1 MAGDFKAAARGG
13 LEGAVGFALGGV
25 LSGVAGPVLG
35 PMLGSIVAGPVTDG
49 LVTTGKEIGKGAK
62 NIGKGAEKL
71 LSGDFK
77 GGGKALL
84 KGGGQILMS
93 GFKGL
98 GSLAK
103 GLGGIV
109 GIGKTKP
116 KEYRRKF
123 LSRLMRDLSSGSPLV
138 GTGGR
143 LRNNKKSA
151 EFLLGA
157 LKWGENGPDQKR
169 FDEMTAQI
177 MTIAGVDMDI
187 AQAFIYAAAG
197 AEMDKDTLAGIDAE
211 MGAGFKNADL
221 SHNFDMSTKKGRN
234 QALRFLESGDAA
246 DAARA
251 TISGNAGAERQR
263 QSAIVR
269 QEIARLAADGL
280 TLEEVRQ
287 ISGMTGGAGL
297 ASLDSGATNR
307 GIDVSTGNVYLD
319 GVIVGTLVQED
330 ADELKADGLPN
341 AAPRYGNARD
351 EDRAMGM

>member
-1 MAGDFKAAARGG
+1 
-13 LEGAVGFALGGV
+13 
-25 LSGVAGPVLG
+25 
-35 PMLGSIVAGPVTDG
+35 
-49 LVTTGKEIGKGAK
+49 
-62 NIGKGAEKL
+62 
-71 LSGDFK
+71 
-77 GGGKALL
+77 
-84 KGGGQILMS
+84 MS

-98 GSLAK
+98 GALAK

-123 LSRLMRDLSSGSPLV
+123 LRRLMNDLSSGNPLV

-151 EFLLGA
+151 EFLFGA

-197 AEMDKDTLAGIDAE
+197 AEMNKDTLAAIDAE

-234 QALRFLESGDAA
+234 QALRFLEGDGAA
-246 DAARA
+246 GSRSTMSNNA
-251 TISGNAGAERQR
+251 TAERQR

-287 ISGMTGGAGL
+287 ISGMTGAAGL

-351 EDRAMGM
+351 EDRAMGMG